1 MKRLKILLSWL
12 LLAGGSY
19 FFYNGAREYFES
31 RYSQESAANSWSA
44 AEREAAEV
52 DGRIVPLGPRT
63 QSSIPA
69 GAAFA
74 KLSIPRLHAVV
85 YVVEGTDDAD
95 LRRGPG
101 HLEGTAFPGA
111 CGNCVIA
118 GHRDTHFRV
127 LKDIHKGDEIDLET
141 AAGNLTYRVDEI
153 SVVSPNNTASLQPT
167 SHPVLNLITCY
178 PFCYVG
184 SAPKRFVVR
193 AGIVMSRAARSG
205 LSPAS

>member
-52 DGRIVPLGPRT
+52 DGRIVPFGPRT

-101 HLEGTAFPGA
+101 RNRYEPRRTIRPLPGFLSSLHFLLLPA
-111 CGNCVIA
+111 CSA
-118 GHRDTHFRV
+118 TQPRT
-127 LKDIHKGDEIDLET
+127 
-141 AAGNLTYRVDEI
+141 
-153 SVVSPNNTASLQPT
+153 SVQWA
-167 SHPVLNLITCY
+167 
-178 PFCYVG
+178 
-184 SAPKRFVVR
+184 
-193 AGIVMSRAARSG
+193 
-205 LSPAS
+205 